1 LPVPP
6 RLTLRVLAAVPRA
19 RPARL
24 VAAPLP
30 VDVDAVV
37 AVVAAA
43 DVVDVL

>member
-1 LPVPP
+1 
-6 RLTLRVLAAVPRA
+6 VLAAVPRA

-30 VDVDAVV
+30 VDAGVAV